1 LVSIGDYLR
10 LARRYAALLICVPLG
25 LGVAGLL
32 SARSQAKVYRSTSQV
47 LLRPN
52 DPNERIGTSGATG
65 TEILNADRIVQAQ
78 ADIAKGPTV
87 RTAAAA
93 KLGTVTEQ
101 DLKSRLVV
109 SPATNSNILSISA
122 DDTDAQRA
130 ATLANAVAA
139 AFIENRRLSAVTGL
153 ESAIAD
159 LDEKVAESQH
169 QITELA
175 KTQSDPSRAAQLDT
189 AQLQYRSLSDRRLQ
203 LAVDKDLKKGEAELI
218 ASAAPA
224 DQPISPK
231 PARTAALAAILG
243 LLGIAG
249 AILLKDRLD
258 TRLRSREDAE
268 EISGLATL
276 AEVPFDRAADKGV
289 LRIAAEDDP
298 DGLVAEAIRSLRV
311 SLRFLGLE
319 EPVKVILVTS
329 ALPGDGKSTV
339 SANLAHS
346 YAESG
351 ARTLL
356 VSADLRRPQVEKMSA
371 VSSERGLVELFDEM
385 ASAHEQS
392 RQDRNSRVRERVLIG
407 AAAITHY
414 CHNDVPNLWVL
425 PAGQRV
431 ANPVEILGSAVAKE
445 FFARAAED
453 FDAVII
459 DSPPVLAVADAVVL
473 SQFVDGVLVVTSI
486 RKTQR
491 PALRR
496 AVEVLRNGQANVLG
510 LVLNRVGGTSGYG
523 YDYGSGYGQAY
534 AYGPWC
540 LRSTTNRPAPIRHG
554 FRTPRRL
561 SLPHPAYLLWLTW
574 TLSTC

>member
-1 LVSIGDYLR
+1 MSISDYLR
-10 LARRYAALLICVPLG
+10 LARRYLVILICVPLA

-32 SARSQAKVYRSTSQV
+32 SARSQAKVYRSTAQV

-52 DPNERIGTSGATG
+52 DPNERVGTSGATG

-87 RTAAAA
+87 RKAAAD

-101 DLKSRLVV
+101 ELQKSLVV

-122 DDTDAQRA
+122 DDVDPQRA
-130 ATLANAVAA
+130 AALANGVAA

-159 LDEKVAESQH
+159 LDEKVAESQR
-169 QITELA
+169 QISELA
-175 KTQSDPSRAAQLDT
+175 KAQSDPSKAAQLDT

-218 ASAAPA
+218 ASASPA

-231 PARTAALAAILG
+231 PARSALLGAVVG
-243 LLGIAG
+243 LLIVAG

-268 EISGLATL
+268 ETSGLATL
-276 AEVPFDRAADKGV
+276 AEVPFDRDADKGA

-329 ALPGDGKSTV
+329 AQPDDGKSTV

-356 VSADLRRPQVEKMSA
+356 VSADLRRPHVERLSA
-371 VSSERGLVELFDEM
+371 LSAERGLVELFDEM
-385 ASAHEQS
+385 ASAREQG
-392 RQDRNSRVRERVLIG
+392 RQDRNPRVRERVLIG
-407 AAAITHY
+407 AAGITNY
-414 CHNDVPNLWVL
+414 CHDDVPNLWVL

-445 FFARAAED
+445 FFDRAAEE
-453 FDAVII
+453 FDVVII

-473 SQFVDGVLVVTSI
+473 SQFVDGVLVVTSLH
-486 RKTQR
+486 KTQR
-491 PALRR
+491 PALAR
-496 AVEVLRNGQANVLG
+496 AIEVLRNGQANVLG

-523 YDYGSGYGQAY
+523 YSYGFGYSQGYTYSAPRRSSGFGAFGAFARRVTDRRRSNSGSG
-534 AYGPWC
+534 
-540 LRSTTNRPAPIRHG
+540 
-554 FRTPRRL
+554 RR
-561 SLPHPAYLLWLTW
+561 AA
-574 TLSTC
+574 

>member
-1 LVSIGDYLR
+1 VSISDYLR
-10 LARRYAALLICVPLG
+10 LARRYLVILICAPLA
-25 LGVAGLL
+25 LGGAGLL
-32 SARSQAKVYRSTSQV
+32 SARSQAKVYRSTAQV

-52 DPNERIGTSGATG
+52 DPNERVGTSGATG

-87 RTAAAA
+87 RKAAAT

-101 DLKSRLVV
+101 ELQKTLVV

-122 DDTDAQRA
+122 DDVDSDRA
-130 ATLANAVAA
+130 AVLANAVAA

-159 LDEKVAESQH
+159 LDGKVAESQR
-169 QITELA
+169 QISELA
-175 KTQSDPSRAAQLDT
+175 KGQSDPSKAAQLDT

-218 ASAAPA
+218 APASPA

-231 PARTAALAAILG
+231 PARSALLGAVLG
-243 LLGIAG
+243 LLIVAG
-249 AILLKDRLD
+249 AVLLKDRLD

-268 EISGLATL
+268 ETSGLATL
-276 AEVPFDRAADKGV
+276 AEVPFDRDADKGA

-356 VSADLRRPQVEKMSA
+356 VSADLRRPQMEKLSA
-371 VSSERGLVELFDEM
+371 VSAERGLVELLDEM
-385 ASAHEQS
+385 ASAREQG
-392 RQDRNSRVRERVLIG
+392 RQDRNPRVRERVLVG
-407 AAAITHY
+407 AAGITNY
-414 CHNDVPNLWVL
+414 CNNEVPNLWML
-425 PAGQRV
+425 PAGQRM

-445 FFARAAED
+445 FFDRAAQD
-453 FDAVII
+453 FDIVII

-473 SQFVDGVLVVTSI
+473 SQFVDGVLVVTSL

-491 PALRR
+491 PALAR
-496 AVEVLRNGQANVLG
+496 AIEVLRNGQANVLG

-523 YDYGSGYGQAY
+523 YGYGYGQAY
-534 AYGPWC
+534 GYG
-540 LRSTTNRPAPIRHG
+540 A
-554 FRTPRRL
+554 PRRAKGL
-561 SLPHPAYLLWLTW
+561 GAVGAFARRVTDRRRSNSGSGRRAA
-574 TLSTC
+574 

>member
-1 LVSIGDYLR
+1 VSISDYLR
-10 LARRYAALLICVPLG
+10 LARKHIIILLCVPVILG
-25 LGVAGLL
+25 AAGWF
-32 SARSQAKVYRSTSQV
+32 SARSQAKVYRSTAQV

-52 DPNERIGTSGATG
+52 DPNERVGTSGATG

-78 ADIAKGPTV
+78 ANIAKGPAV
-87 RTAAAA
+87 RKAVAA
-93 KLGTVTEQ
+93 KLGSVTEQ
-101 DLKSRLVV
+101 ELKKNLVV
-109 SPATNSNILSISA
+109 SPAVNSNILSISA
-122 DDTDAQRA
+122 DDIDPERA
-130 ATLANAVAA
+130 ALFANATAA
-139 AFIENRRLSAVTGL
+139 AFIENRRLSAVAGL

-159 LDEKVAESQH
+159 LDDKVAGLQR
-169 QITELA
+169 QISELA
-175 KTQSDPSRAAQLDT
+175 RSQTDPSKAAQLDT
-189 AQLQYRSLSDRRLQ
+189 AQSQSKSLSDRRLQ

-224 DQPISPK
+224 ESPISPR
-231 PARTAALAAILG
+231 PARTAALAAVIG
-243 LLGIAG
+243 LLGVAG
-249 AILLKDRLD
+249 VVLLKDRLD

-268 EISGLATL
+268 ETSGLATL
-276 AEVPFDRAADKGV
+276 TEVPFDRAAGKDA
-289 LRIAAEDDP
+289 LRVAAEDEP

-392 RQDRNSRVRERVLIG
+392 RQNRNSRVRERVLIG
-407 AAAITHY
+407 AAAISHY

-486 RKTQR
+486 SKTQR
-491 PALRR
+491 PALAR

-510 LVLNRVGGTSGYG
+510 LVLNRVGGTSGSGYG
-523 YDYGSGYGQAY
+523 YGSGYGQAY
-534 AYGPWC
+534 AYG
-540 LRSTTNRPAPIRHG
+540 APSRATG
-554 FRTPRRL
+554 LGAFARRL
-561 SLPHPAYLLWLTW
+561 TGRRRSGSGSGRRAA
-574 TLSTC
+574 

>member
-1 LVSIGDYLR
+1 
-10 LARRYAALLICVPLG
+10 
-25 LGVAGLL
+25 VA
-32 SARSQAKVYRSTSQV
+32 
-47 LLRPN
+47 
-52 DPNERIGTSGATG
+52 
-65 TEILNADRIVQAQ
+65 
-78 ADIAKGPTV
+78 
-87 RTAAAA
+87 
-93 KLGTVTEQ
+93 
-101 DLKSRLVV
+101 
-109 SPATNSNILSISA
+109 
-122 DDTDAQRA
+122 
-130 ATLANAVAA
+130 
-139 AFIENRRLSAVTGL
+139 GL

-159 LDEKVAESQH
+159 LDERVAESQR
-169 QITELA
+169 QISDLA
-175 KTQSDPSRAAQLDT
+175 RSQADPSKAAQLDT
-189 AQLQYRSLSDRRLQ
+189 AQGQYRSLSDRRLQ
-203 LAVDKDLKKGEAELI
+203 LAVDKNLKKGEAELI
-218 ASAAPA
+218 ALASPA

-231 PARTAALAAILG
+231 PARTAALGAVAG
-243 LLGIAG
+243 LLSVAG

-268 EISGLATL
+268 EASGLATL
-276 AEVPFDRAADKGV
+276 AEVPFDRASDKGV
-289 LRIAAEDDP
+289 LRIAAEDEP

-329 ALPGDGKSTV
+329 ALPADGKSTV

-385 ASAHEQS
+385 ASAREQG
-392 RQDRNSRVRERVLIG
+392 RQDRNPRVRERVLIG
-407 AAAITHY
+407 PAAITHY

-473 SQFVDGVLVVTSI
+473 SQFVDGAGRDLY
-486 RKTQR
+486 
-491 PALRR
+491 P
-496 AVEVLRNGQANVLG
+496 
-510 LVLNRVGGTSGYG
+510 
-523 YDYGSGYGQAY
+523 
-534 AYGPWC
+534 
-540 LRSTTNRPAPIRHG
+540 
-554 FRTPRRL
+554 
-561 SLPHPAYLLWLTW
+561 
-574 TLSTC
+574 

>member
-1 LVSIGDYLR
+1 MFVSMSDYLR
-10 LARRYAALLICVPLG
+10 LAQRYALIVVTVPLV

-32 SARSQAKVYRSTSQV
+32 SARSQAKVYRSTAQV

-52 DPNERIGTSGATG
+52 DPNERVGTSGATG

-93 KLGTVTEQ
+93 KLGTITEQ
-101 DLKSRLVV
+101 ELKKTLVV
-109 SPATNSNILSISA
+109 SPATNSNILSISV
-122 DDTDAQRA
+122 DDIDSQRA
-130 ATLANAVAA
+130 ATTANGVAA
-139 AFIENRRLSAVTGL
+139 AFIENRRLSAVAGL

-159 LDEKVAESQH
+159 LDERVAESQR
-169 QITELA
+169 QILDLA
-175 KTQSDPSRAAQLDT
+175 RAQADPSKAAQLDT
-189 AQLQYRSLSDRRLQ
+189 AQGQYRSLSDRRLQ
-203 LAVDKDLKKGEAELI
+203 LAVDKNLKKGEAELI
-218 ASAAPA
+218 ASASPA
-224 DQPISPK
+224 DQPISPR
-231 PARTAALAAILG
+231 PARTAALAAV
-243 LLGIAG
+243 AG
-249 AILLKDRLD
+249 FLSVAGTILLKDRLD

-268 EISGLATL
+268 EASGLATL
-276 AEVPFDRAADKGV
+276 AEVPFDRASDKGV
-289 LRIAAEDDP
+289 LRIAAEDEP

-311 SLRFLGLE
+311 SLRFLGLD

-329 ALPGDGKSTV
+329 ALPADGKSTV

-385 ASAHEQS
+385 ASAREQG
-392 RQDRNSRVRERVLIG
+392 RNPRVRERVLIG

-486 RKTQR
+486 RMTQR
-491 PALRR
+491 PALAR

-510 LVLNRVGGTSGYG
+510 LVLNRVSGSSGYG
-523 YDYGSGYGQAY
+523 YGPGYGQSY
-534 AYGPWC
+534 AYG
-540 LRSTTNRPAPIRHG
+540 A
-554 FRTPRRL
+554 PRRAAGL
-561 SLPHPAYLLWLTW
+561 GAFARRFTDRRRSGSGPGRRAA
-574 TLSTC
+574 

>member
-1 LVSIGDYLR
+1 VSIGDYLR
-10 LARRYAALLICVPLG
+10 LARRYLVVLVCAPLV
-25 LGVAGLL
+25 LGAVGLL
-32 SARSQAKVYRSTSQV
+32 SARSQAKVYRSTAQV

-52 DPNERIGTSGATG
+52 DPNERVGTSGATG

-87 RTAAAA
+87 RKAAAA

-101 DLKSRLVV
+101 ELRKTLVV

-122 DDTDAQRA
+122 DDIDPQRA
-130 ATLANAVAA
+130 ASLANAVAA

-159 LDEKVAESQH
+159 LDEKVADSQR
-169 QITELA
+169 QISELA
-175 KTQSDPSRAAQLDT
+175 KSQSDPSKAAQLDT

-218 ASAAPA
+218 APAAPT

-231 PARTAALAAILG
+231 PTRTAALAAVLG
-243 LLGIAG
+243 LLGVAG

-268 EISGLATL
+268 ENSGLATL

-311 SLRFLGLE
+311 SLRFLGLD

-329 ALPGDGKSTV
+329 ALPADGKSTV

-356 VSADLRRPQVEKMSA
+356 VSADLRRPQVEKMSS

-385 ASAHEQS
+385 ASAREQG
-392 RQDRNSRVRERVLIG
+392 RQDRNPRVRERLLVG

-491 PALRR
+491 PALAR

-510 LVLNRVGGTSGYG
+510 LVLNRVGSGSGYG
-523 YDYGSGYGQAY
+523 YGNGSNYGQAY
-534 AYGPWC
+534 THGATRRATG
-540 LRSTTNRPAPIRHG
+540 LSAFARRFADRRRSG
-554 FRTPRRL
+554 SGSGRR
-561 SLPHPAYLLWLTW
+561 AA
-574 TLSTC
+574 

>member
-1 LVSIGDYLR
+1 VTISDYLR
-10 LARRYAALLICVPLG
+10 LARQYIFVLLCVPLV

-32 SARSQAKVYRSTSQV
+32 SARSQAKVYRSTAQV

-52 DPNERIGTSGATG
+52 DPNERVGTSGATG

-78 ADIAKGPTV
+78 ANIAKGPTV
-87 RTAAAA
+87 RKAAAA
-93 KLGTVTEQ
+93 KLGSVTEQ
-101 DLKSRLVV
+101 ELLRAVAV
-109 SPATNSNILSISA
+109 SPAANSNILSISA
-122 DDTDAQRA
+122 DDIDPLRA
-130 ATLANAVAA
+130 SVLANAVAA
-139 AFIENRRLSAVTGL
+139 AFIENRRVSSVVGL
-153 ESAIAD
+153 ETAIAD
-159 LDEKVAESQH
+159 LDDKIAQLQRLVAD
-169 QITELA
+169 LA
-175 KTQSDPSRAAQLDT
+175 KPPSDPARAAQLDD
-189 AQLQYRSLSDRRLQ
+189 AQAQSRSLSDRRLL
-203 LAVDKDLKKGEAELI
+203 LAVDKNLKKGEAELI
-218 ASAAPA
+218 ATAAA
-224 DQPISPK
+224 EDEPISPR
-231 PARTAALAAILG
+231 PMRTGALAGILG
-243 LLGIAG
+243 LGTVAG
-249 AILLKDRLD
+249 AVLLKDRLD

-268 EISGLATL
+268 ETSGLATL
-276 AEVPFDRAADKGV
+276 AEVPVDRAADRGA
-289 LRIAAEDDP
+289 LRIAAEDEP

-339 SANLAHS
+339 SVNLAHS

-356 VSADLRRPQVEKMSA
+356 VSADLRAPQVERMSA

-414 CHNDVPNLWVL
+414 CHNDIPNLWVL

-491 PALRR
+491 PALAR
-496 AVEVLRNGQANVLG
+496 AVEVLRNGQANALG
-510 LVLNRVGGTSGYG
+510 LVLNRVGGSSGYG
-523 YDYGSGYGQAY
+523 YGSGYGQT
-534 AYGPWC
+534 YGYGATRRDTG
-540 LRSTTNRPAPIRHG
+540 LGAFGAFARRVTGRRRSTPSSG
-554 FRTPRRL
+554 RR
-561 SLPHPAYLLWLTW
+561 AA
-574 TLSTC
+574 